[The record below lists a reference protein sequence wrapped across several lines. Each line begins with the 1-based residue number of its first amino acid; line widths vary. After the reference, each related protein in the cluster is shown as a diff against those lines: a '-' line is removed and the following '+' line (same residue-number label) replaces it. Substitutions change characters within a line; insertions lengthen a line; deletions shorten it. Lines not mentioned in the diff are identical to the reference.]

1 MPAMVITVRAAAG
14 DSVVVGTSLIVL
26 EAMKMQHT
34 ILAPGDGVVAE
45 MRVSE
50 GEKVSTG
57 QVLAVMEMQD
67 NAS

>member
-1 MPAMVITVRAAAG
+1 M
-14 DSVVVGTSLIVL
+14 VL

-50 GEKVSTG
+50 GEQVSTG